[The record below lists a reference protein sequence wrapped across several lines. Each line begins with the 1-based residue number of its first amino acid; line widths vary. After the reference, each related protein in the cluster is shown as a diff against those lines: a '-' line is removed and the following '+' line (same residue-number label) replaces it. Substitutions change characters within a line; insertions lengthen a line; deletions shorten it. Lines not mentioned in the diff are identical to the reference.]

1 MKPYVILI
9 GSASGIGKSTVASE
23 LAKTLKIK
31 HLVETDFIR
40 EVVRGII
47 GEEYAPA
54 LHSSSY
60 NAYTSL
66 RNQENYKSRAELINA
81 GFEEHASFVLPAV
94 ERVIDRAIKDHDDI
108 ILEGVHLIPGFI
120 DIEQFK
126 DNASVHFFILSS
138 DEEEHKNRF
147 VKRAMEIRRGGK
159 QLDYFKEN
167 RIIHDHLI
175 EQAQKHNVPVIKTY
189 EIDRTIK
196 KMLSHIE
203 ETCETIYLKNDVGEL
218 NKVGSIILDKYS
230 GSIKNIYYPIKGFK
244 EPLTRKIDV
253 SEMEE
258 YDKFLKNLNKFPE
271 KKEELQEIYNL
282 TDYRAYRICAINQ
295 ETIELIKKDLDD
307 EGLLYKSNN
316 DQ

>member
-9 GSASGIGKSTVASE
+9 GSASGIGKSTVSAE
-23 LAKTLKIK
+23 LAKTLNIK

-60 NAYTSL
+60 NAYTHL
-66 RNQENYKSRAELINA
+66 RNQENFKSQAELINA

-120 DIEQFK
+120 DLEQFEEK
-126 DNASVHFFILSS
+126 ANVYFFILSA
-138 DEEEHKNRF
+138 DEESHKNRF

-175 EQAQKHNVPVIKTY
+175 EQAQKYNIPIIKTS
-189 EIDRTIK
+189 EIDKTLK
-196 KMLSHIE
+196 KMLRYIN
-203 ETCETIYLKNDVGEL
+203 ETCDTIYLKNTVDEL
-218 NKVGSIILDKYS
+218 SKVGDIIINRH
-230 GSIKNIYYPIKGFK
+230 GASIKNISYPIKGFK

-253 SEMEE
+253 SDIDE
-258 YDKFLKNLNKFPE
+258 YENFVANINKHPD
-271 KKEELQEIYNL
+271 KKEELEELYSL
-282 TDYRAYRICAINQ
+282 TDYRTNIICAINK
-295 ETIELIKKDLDD
+295 ETIENIKKDLDN
-307 EGLLYKSNN
+307 EGLLYKE
-316 DQ
+316 

>member
-9 GSASGIGKSTVASE
+9 GSASGIGKSTVAAE
-23 LAKTLKIK
+23 LAKTLNIK

-47 GEEYAPA
+47 GKEYAPA

-60 NAYTSL
+60 NAYSSL
-66 RNQENYKSRAELINA
+66 RNQENYKSQAELINA

-120 DIEQFK
+120 DIEQFT
-126 DNASVHFFILSS
+126 DRASVFFFILSS
-138 DEEEHKNRF
+138 DEEDHKNRF

-175 EQAQKHNVPVIKTY
+175 EQAQKHNVPIIKSY
-189 EIDRTIK
+189 EIESTVK
-196 KMLSHIE
+196 KMLSYIN
-203 ETCETIYLKNDVGEL
+203 ETCETIYLKNTVDELDKVGE
-218 NKVGSIILDKYS
+218 IILDRYS
-230 GSIKNIYYPIKGFK
+230 GSIKNISYPIKGFK
-244 EPLTRKIDV
+244 EPLIRKIDV
-253 SEMEE
+253 SEVRE
-258 YDKFLKNLNKFPE
+258 YDKFIKNLNKFPE
-271 KKEELQEIYNL
+271 KKEELKELYSL
-282 TDYRAYRICAINQ
+282 TDYRAYRICAINN
-295 ETIELIKKDLDD
+295 ETIEKIKNDLDK
-307 EGLLYKSNN
+307 EGLLFKE
-316 DQ
+316 DM

>member
-9 GSASGIGKSTVASE
+9 GSASGIGKSTVAAE
-23 LAKTLKIK
+23 LAKTLNIK

-47 GEEYAPA
+47 GKEYAPA

-60 NAYTSL
+60 NAYSSL
-66 RNQENYKSRAELINA
+66 RNQENYKNQAELINA

-120 DIEQFK
+120 DIEQFTDK
-126 DNASVHFFILSS
+126 ASVFFFILSS
-138 DEEEHKNRF
+138 DEEDHKNRF

-175 EQAQKHNVPVIKTY
+175 EQAQKHNVPIIKSY
-189 EIDRTIK
+189 EIDSTVK
-196 KMLSHIE
+196 KMLSYIN
-203 ETCETIYLKNDVGEL
+203 ETCETIYLKNTVDELDKVGE
-218 NKVGSIILDKYS
+218 IILDRYS
-230 GSIKNIYYPIKGFK
+230 GSIKNISYPIKGFK
-244 EPLTRKIDV
+244 EPLIRKIDV
-253 SEMEE
+253 SEIRE
-258 YDKFLKNLNKFPE
+258 YDKFIKNLNKFPE
-271 KKEELQEIYNL
+271 KKEELKELYSL
-282 TDYRAYRICAINQ
+282 TEYRAYRICAINN
-295 ETIELIKKDLDD
+295 ETIEKIKNDLDK
-307 EGLLYKSNN
+307 EGLLFKE
-316 DQ
+316 DM

>member
-9 GSASGIGKSTVASE
+9 GSASGIGKSTVAAE
-23 LAKTLKIK
+23 LAKTLNIK

-47 GEEYAPA
+47 GKEYAPA

-60 NAYTSL
+60 NAYSSL
-66 RNQENYKSRAELINA
+66 RNQENYKNQAELINA

-120 DIEQFK
+120 DIEQFTDK
-126 DNASVHFFILSS
+126 ASVFFFILSS
-138 DEEEHKNRF
+138 DEEDHKNRF

-175 EQAQKHNVPVIKTY
+175 EQAQKHNVPIIKSY
-189 EIDRTIK
+189 EIESTVK
-196 KMLSHIE
+196 KMLSYIN
-203 ETCETIYLKNDVGEL
+203 ETCETIYLKNTVDELDKVGE
-218 NKVGSIILDKYS
+218 IILDRYS
-230 GSIKNIYYPIKGFK
+230 GSIKNISYPIKGFK
-244 EPLTRKIDV
+244 EPLIRKIDV
-253 SEMEE
+253 SEIRE
-258 YDKFLKNLNKFPE
+258 YDKFIKNLNKFPE
-271 KKEELQEIYNL
+271 KKEELKELYSL
-282 TDYRAYRICAINQ
+282 TEYRAYRICAINN
-295 ETIELIKKDLDD
+295 ETIEKIKNDLDK
-307 EGLLYKSNN
+307 EGLLFKE
-316 DQ
+316 DM